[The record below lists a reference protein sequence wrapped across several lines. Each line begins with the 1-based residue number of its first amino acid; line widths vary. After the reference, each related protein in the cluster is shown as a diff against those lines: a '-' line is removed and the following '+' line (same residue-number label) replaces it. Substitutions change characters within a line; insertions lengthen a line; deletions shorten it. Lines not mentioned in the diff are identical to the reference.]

1 MAPPLNAPPGGPRV
15 LSPAEFARQQ
25 VAAQTQLGRFSEP
38 EQWFVA
44 SVPITAAGGLTQVP
58 VPGPIPLVRSIEA
71 MIIEV
76 RFRLT
81 VTVGAFTSVAPEAP
95 QNFVQL
101 IQLQGNHKDFGGLT
115 LLRMSGASAYA
126 WGRMFQVESGGG
138 EYLISKGGGALT
150 RAAQPGRPFTSA
162 FDGTVATHD
171 IVLHLEIPFGPSLRP
186 EATAILQDT
195 NFLLQPLDWGNTL
208 QLLLQLGDSSSFG
221 DPTGATTAYT
231 AFGSAS
237 GNPQVWVGFNYALLG
252 DFQDKMQKS
261 GVVVRNEQSLQSQG
275 ALGTQVLLAQLAH
288 QITPTIMMKTG
299 RFQTGAA
306 PTGGIDTLSALTD
319 LQMEQTQLVI
329 DNKPM
334 RNNMNNL
341 VYKGYHE
348 RMFNTVVPEGY
359 FPITFVEGGSSLTA
373 YRGDRL
379 PGGSQWNLQSNV
391 ILAQS
396 NQRQRMI
403 QEYILGGPFPA

>member
-1 MAPPLNAPPGGPRV
+1 MAPPLLPGPAGPRV
-15 LSPAEFARQQ
+15 MTPAEFARQQ
-25 VAAQTQLGRFSEP
+25 VAAQSMLGRFSEP
-38 EQWFVA
+38 EQWFTA
-44 SVPITAAGGLTQVP
+44 SQAITSAAGLTQVP
-58 VPGPIPLVRSIEA
+58 VPGPIPLVRSIES

-76 RFRLT
+76 RFRLA
-81 VTVGAFTSVAPEAP
+81 VTVAPFTSVAPEAP
-95 QNFVQL
+95 QNFIQK
-101 IQLQGNHKDFGGLT
+101 IQLQGNHKDFGAVT
-115 LLRMSGASAYA
+115 LLNMSGATAYA
-126 WGRMFQVESGGG
+126 WGRIFQTESGGG
-138 EYLISKGGGALT
+138 EYLISKAAGALT
-150 RAAQPGRPFTSA
+150 RAAMPGRPFTSA
-162 FDGTVATHD
+162 FDGSVANHD
-171 IVLHLEIPFGPSLRP
+171 IVIHLEIPFGPSLRP
-186 EATAILQDT
+186 EAVSILQDT

-208 QLLLQLGDSSSFG
+208 QLLLQLGDASSFG
-221 DPTGATTAYT
+221 DPTGATTTFT

-261 GVVVRNEQSLQSQG
+261 GIVIRNEQALTSQG
-275 ALGTQVLLAQLAH
+275 ALGTAVLMAQLAH
-288 QITPTIMMKTG
+288 QITPTVVVKTG

-306 PTGGIDTLSALTD
+306 PTSGVDTLSALTD
-319 LQMEQTQLVI
+319 LQLEQTQLVI

-341 VYKGYHE
+341 VIKGYHE

-359 FPITFVEGGSSLTA
+359 FPFTFVEAGSSLTA

-396 NQRQRMI
+396 NQRQRMV